1 VSRRRAKY
9 FNFSKCFEIKQL
21 IKSKLK
27 PTHIMISDDSN
38 EVEVV
43 LLTEEQFDSS
53 FVALCIYGN
62 FSESS
67 QFWGISENNH
77 LLG

>member
-1 VSRRRAKY
+1 
-9 FNFSKCFEIKQL
+9 
-21 IKSKLK
+21 
-27 PTHIMISDDSN
+27 MISDDSN